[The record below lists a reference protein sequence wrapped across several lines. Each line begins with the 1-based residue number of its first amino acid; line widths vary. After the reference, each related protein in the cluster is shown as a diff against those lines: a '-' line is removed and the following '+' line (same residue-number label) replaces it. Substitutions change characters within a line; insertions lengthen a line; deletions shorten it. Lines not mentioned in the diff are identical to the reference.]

1 MMGSVLTDECQYHSE
16 IYSKYFDDEKEYLKI
31 TGKVVEAAGEK
42 GRKYKTIF
50 KCARKDFSNFSTPQV
65 FDEGSPYTM
74 ETRKSQTSKLRT
86 LGIANGDGRFTEWF
100 FDKYIELYDE
110 SADKRKKLRICKKD
124 SEILDDIQVDIDY
137 DYLNT
142 MEVIRE
148 NPPVRYHL
156 INGAK
161 PSKLNYYDT
170 SQIQIIKLNH
180 VGGNPVVQ
188 LPLEYHYYCDKCG
201 TETDKLYSSTS
212 IRCDDDGCDGK
223 LIRSPSMDSVR
234 PVFASRVITDDM
246 NNIPIISLT
255 EIPQGEFIGAGFLC
269 RNKSDYYLF
278 MVATEDIELISSTI
292 KIDKKTHAVW
302 QIIKQID
309 DLHEERIGKHIHGL
323 EWYKAAILMAYLA
336 NRKGRVSTNLL
347 IVGPP
352 GIGKTSTP
360 RFYMATL
367 TPQQKVQDAMN
378 LSGPGLHGS
387 MAQIKIGDA
396 VINVPEAGMLS
407 RYNLVVIDEMF
418 ENRHNLLPQLKT
430 ALMSSTLTREI
441 HGMRSQTPKYAT
453 AIATSNIIPS
463 VLAEQNKWMMH
474 WINDHS
480 DQYDTTSLFTR
491 NLAHKEMKD
500 EWKTRGLEWRS
511 GQPLPDMDR
520 WPLIFFIRDPIE
532 SIHDYDLGGEDMAID
547 DLELAKR
554 LYESNIDEYFKFHGK
569 IEVNWR
575 PHTAEII
582 QLVEELQK
590 HDTIHS
596 KKRLSQNIT
605 LLLQLSAQINGRS
618 ELTDDDFVFV
628 RGMWTKTCDWI
639 DVSDLGFDEVT
650 PMIESSTWDIERIK
664 KRVHEYMSDCVG
676 TRYYMT
682 PRGFSMISSR
692 LEDEG
697 APLNLVDST
706 IERYK
711 QSPNQ

>member
-1 MMGSVLTDECQYHSE
+1 M
-16 IYSKYFDDEKEYLKI
+16 YSGYFKDEKEYLKI
-31 TGKVVEAAGEK
+31 TGKIIESTGEK
-42 GRKYKTIF
+42 RRKFKTIF
-50 KCARKDFSNFSTPQV
+50 KAARTSFLNFSNPPI
-65 FDEGSPYTM
+65 FDDSNTYTKRSM
-74 ETRKSQTSKLRT
+74 ETQMSNMRL
-86 LGIANGDGRFTEWF
+86 LGVANGDGRFTEWF
-100 FDKYIELYDE
+100 FDKYITMYDE
-110 SADKRKKLRICKKD
+110 MVDRRKKLLICKKD
-124 SEILDDIQVDIDY
+124 SEILDDIQAEIGFDY
-137 DYLNT
+137 INT
-142 MEVIRE
+142 MDVLRA
-148 NPPVRYHL
+148 NPRVKYHL
-156 INGAK
+156 KNGAK
-161 PSKLNYYDT
+161 PSKLDYFET
-170 SQIQIIKLNH
+170 SQLQIIKLNH

-188 LPLEYHYYCDKCG
+188 LPLEYHYYCDKCE

-212 IRCDDDGCDGK
+212 IRCDEDGCGGK

-234 PVFASRVITDDM
+234 PVFASRVVTDDL

-255 EIPQGEFIGAGFLC
+255 EIPQGEFIGAVFLC

-278 MVATEDIELISSTI
+278 LVATEEIELVSSTI
-292 KIDKKTHAVW
+292 KIDKKTHAIW

-309 DLHEERIGKHIHGL
+309 NLHEERIGKHIHGL

-336 NRKGRVSTNLL
+336 NCKGRISTNLL

-407 RYNLVVIDEMF
+407 RYKLVVIDEMF

-463 VLAEQNKWMMH
+463 VLAEQNRWMMH
-474 WINDHS
+474 WISDHS

-532 SIHDYDLGGEDMAID
+532 SIHEYDLGGEDMAID
-547 DLELAKR
+547 DLDLAKR

-575 PHTAEII
+575 PQSAEII

-618 ELTDDDFVFV
+618 ELTDDDFMFV
-628 RGMWTKTCDWI
+628 RGLWTKTCDWI
-639 DVSDLGFDEVT
+639 DVSDLEFKDMT
-650 PMIESSTWDIERIK
+650 PMMASSAWDIERIK
-664 KRVHEYMSDCVG
+664 KRVHEYMTDCVG

-697 APLNLVDST
+697 APSGLINST
-706 IERYK
+706 VERYK
-711 QSPNQ
+711 QNPNQ

>member
-1 MMGSVLTDECQYHSE
+1 MDSVLSEECQYHSE
-16 IYSKYFDDEKEYLKI
+16 TYSKYFDDEKEYLKI
-31 TGKVVEAAGEK
+31 TGKIVESAGEK
-42 GRKYKTIF
+42 RRKFVTIF
-50 KCARKDFSNFSTPQV
+50 KNVRTSFYNFSTPLI
-65 FDEGSPYTM
+65 FDDANLYTKK
-74 ETRKSQTSKLRT
+74 TTDSQMSKMRT

-110 SADKRKKLRICKKD
+110 STDLRKKMLICKKD
-124 SEILDDIQVDIDY
+124 SEILDDIQVDIEY
-137 DYLNT
+137 DYINT
-142 MEVIRE
+142 MDVIRE
-148 NPPVRYHL
+148 NPHVKYHL
-156 INGAK
+156 KNGAK
-161 PSKLNYYDT
+161 PRKLDYFETSKL
-170 SQIQIIKLNH
+170 QIIKLNH

-188 LPLEYHYYCDKCG
+188 LPLKYHYYCDECES
-201 TETDKLYSSTS
+201 ETDKLYSSKS
-212 IRCDDDGCDGK
+212 LHCGEDGCGGK

-234 PVFASRVITDDM
+234 PVFASRVVTDDL

-278 MVATEDIELISSTI
+278 LVATEEIELVSSTI

-309 DLHEERIGKHIHGL
+309 AIHEERIGKHIHGL

-347 IVGPP
+347 VVGPP

-396 VINVPEAGMLS
+396 VVNVPEAGMLS

-441 HGMRSQTPKYAT
+441 HGMRTQTPKYAT

-463 VLAEQNKWMMH
+463 VLAEQNRWMMH

-511 GQPLPDMDR
+511 GQPMPDMDR
-520 WPLIFFIRDPIE
+520 WPLIFFVRDPIE
-532 SIHDYDLGGEDMAID
+532 SIHEYDLGGEDMAID

-554 LYESNIDEYFKFHGK
+554 LYESNIDDYFKFHGK

-575 PHTAEII
+575 PHSAEII

-605 LLLQLSAQINGRS
+605 LMLQLSAQINGRA
-618 ELTDDDFVFV
+618 ELTDDDFEFV
-628 RGMWTKTCDWI
+628 RGLWMKTCDWI
-639 DVSDLGFDEVT
+639 DVSDLEFDDIT
-650 PMIESSTWDIERIK
+650 HTITSSTWDIERIK
-664 KRVHEYMSDCVG
+664 KRVHEYMTDCVG
-676 TRYYMT
+676 TKYYMT
-682 PRGFSMISSR
+682 PRGFSMIASR

-697 APLNLVDST
+697 ASASLVDNT
-706 IERYK
+706 IEHYK
-711 QSPNQ
+711 QNPNQ